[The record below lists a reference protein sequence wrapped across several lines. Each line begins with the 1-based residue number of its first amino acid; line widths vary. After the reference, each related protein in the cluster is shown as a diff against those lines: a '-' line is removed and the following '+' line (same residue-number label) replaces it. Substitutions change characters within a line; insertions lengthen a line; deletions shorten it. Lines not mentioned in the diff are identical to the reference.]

1 MLSGLL
7 RRWWLT
13 PSVVVPPLV
22 AAVWVL
28 TGGSWMSSDLDVY
41 RSGADH
47 VLHGLSLYAAWP
59 GLPFTYPPF
68 AALVLAPLAV
78 VPAALATVLWLLL
91 SWLAYLGFAGVLLA
105 RLGLR
110 GRRLVL
116 ALAAGLAFEP
126 VWHTVALGQINLVLG
141 LLIVLDTLVLPAR
154 WRGLGVGIAAGIK
167 LTPAIFLLY
176 FALRREWWAM
186 ARAAAG
192 LAITMAISAVV
203 VPSDAWDYWTRLFY
217 AADRIPGVEY
227 VNNQSLH
234 AVLIRA
240 AHDLHPSLVL
250 GAVADVLAL
259 ALTALAAH
267 RQLRRGHDV
276 AALVAVAVGGLLVS
290 PVSWTHHWIWLVP
303 AAGVLLTQRRYVGA
317 ALITATAVAAPM
329 RFLPKTLGRELHY
342 VWWQELICA
351 AYVVVGIVYLLLM
364 LLPESAQARRSEAP
378 SRRNLGLQPGGC
390 ADSRSCEAEVA
401 PTRLRRRRPPAS
413 APRWPSGRRSG
424 RT

>member
-1 MLSGLL
+1 MHSGLL

-13 PSVVVPPLV
+13 PFLAVPPLV

-28 TGGSWMSSDLDVY
+28 RGGAWMSSDLAVY
-41 RSGADH
+41 RTGGSH
-47 VLHGLSLYAAWP
+47 LLHGLSLYAAWP

-68 AALVLAPLAV
+68 AALLLAPLAV
-78 VPAALATVLWLLL
+78 VPSVLATVLWVLV
-91 SWLAYLGFAGVLLA
+91 SWVAYLGFAGVLLS

-110 GRRLVL
+110 GRWL
-116 ALAAGLAFEP
+116 ALALLAGLGFEP

-141 LLIVLDTLVLPAR
+141 LLVVLDTVVAPAR
-154 WRGLGVGIAAGIK
+154 WRGFGVGIAAGIK
-167 LTPAIFLLY
+167 LTPAIFVLY

-186 ARAAAG
+186 TRAAVG
-192 LAITMAISAVV
+192 LAVTMAASAVV
-203 VPSDAWDYWTRLFY
+203 APQDAWNYWTRLFY

-240 AHDLHPSLVL
+240 THELHPPLVL

-290 PVSWTHHWIWLVP
+290 PVSWTHHWIWLIP
-303 AAGVLLTQRRYVGA
+303 AAGVLLTQRRYVA
-317 ALITATAVAAPM
+317 AVLVTATAVVAPM

-351 AYVVVGIVYLLLM
+351 AYVLAGVAYLLLM
-364 LLPESAQARRSEAP
+364 LAESAQPRRPEAP
-378 SRRNLGLQPGGC
+378 SRHYLG
-390 ADSRSCEAEVA
+390 AVRS
-401 PTRLRRRRPPAS
+401 T
-413 APRWPSGRRSG
+413 
-424 RT
+424 